1 MKDFI
6 DRMKKEQDDLEM
18 NIAKIELFKTLSKY
32 QDLSIIE
39 KDLLDIQ
46 EAYMKKYDDI
56 LSKRI
61 AFYLTGGKL

>member
-6 DRMKKEQDDLEM
+6 DRMKKEQDDLDM
-18 NIAKIELFKTLSKY
+18 KIAKIELFKTLSTY
-32 QDLSIIE
+32 QELSIIE

-46 EAYMKKYDDI
+46 EAYMKKYSDT
-56 LSKRI
+56 LSKRL

>member
-6 DRMKKEQDDLEM
+6 DRMKKEQDDLD
-18 NIAKIELFKTLSKY
+18 IKISKIELFKTSSTY
-32 QDLSIIE
+32 QELSIIE

-46 EAYMKKYDDI
+46 EAYMKKYNDI

>member
-6 DRMKKEQDDLEM
+6 DRMKKEQDDLD
-18 NIAKIELFKTLSKY
+18 IKISKIELFKTLSKY
-32 QDLSIIE
+32 QELSIIE

-46 EAYMKKYDDI
+46 EAYMKKYNDI